1 MSFRDYESVPWQ
13 GGQEAE
19 WGRKMKGGRKKGKT
33 KGGQMSRVSQE
44 LGIQQLVIRVSVYRL
59 CMQCDVYKNEIIY
72 RQTQC
77 S

>member
-1 MSFRDYESVPWQ
+1 MGKEGER
-13 GGQEAE
+13 G
-19 WGRKMKGGRKKGKT
+19 KKERKT